1 MQEVSP
7 KERSWGRGVPHSV
20 TIKGQLFNLF
30 QNQKMCL
37 VPSEASRLQP
47 LPPPGAGVVAGALS
61 SGASRAQST
70 QPRPASRPGGFG
82 RDTRAQ
88 ANSETC
94 SAAPELSLR
103 AGTRSTCRAPYS
115 GPNPCTPPLP
125 GEKAVTGAP
134 ARLGWPDQAGSRTA
148 RPPHPTP
155 LPKRIPSQAFFRG
168 LQEPSTLTGAR
179 FRNPDY
185 LPFRPPSSPSLF
197 RPHLVTPRSLAS
209 FRGALGLEGGSPCAP
224 PALQQVR
231 SLVTPTPRP
240 PRLGGSKDLRHRSGL
255 GGGSRPGSPEPR
267 RNARLTL

>member
-1 MQEVSP
+1 MPCAIGGFQTP
-7 KERSWGRGVPHSV
+7 AAPPARGGGV
-20 TIKGQLFNLF
+20 
-30 QNQKMCL
+30 
-37 VPSEASRLQP
+37 
-47 LPPPGAGVVAGALS
+47 VVAGALS